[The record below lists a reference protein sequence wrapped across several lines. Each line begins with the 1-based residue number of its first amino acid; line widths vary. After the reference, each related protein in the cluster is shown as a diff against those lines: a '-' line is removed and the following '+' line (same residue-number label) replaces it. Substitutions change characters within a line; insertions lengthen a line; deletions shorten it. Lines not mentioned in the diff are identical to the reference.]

1 MTDRMKRIRAI
12 FLNGCKQYKWICIGW
27 ALLLLSVLPTRMFM
41 FRSLGS
47 QGFGEQM
54 TEFATNL
61 QVFHNPLLII
71 YVLIAP
77 VISVLIIFSHLH
89 QKNRVDLMH
98 QLPVTR
104 MDLLLGRGLI
114 ALASTWLPL
123 MATGI
128 IVYLLKGLT
137 PEFQAALQWKYLFQ
151 WMIHG
156 TIFLCLHT
164 SITILIGFVT
174 GMIPTHGF
182 FAVIA
187 YLFPLGIY
195 TLLLGNL
202 SLLAQTYYFSF
213 YVTDRFSWWMPIVR
227 ISLQDGFPVVQ
238 ELVYLLLS
246 ILFFFGSYWLYR
258 MRDLEAAGNVIAFPK
273 FNRVFKY
280 GMGFCF
286 LLVMGPF
293 FFLLSNNNPLWL
305 YFGYGFGGL
314 FGFFLAEVL
323 IQKSFHVWKQWKSFL
338 VFILISAGLIVGM
351 HMDLLGIEKWQPSA
365 ESIVDFSLATY
376 DRYYSQNDEDEY
388 PALSDSLKEKT
399 LTIQKE
405 MMAANLPEGTQDAET
420 IYCTYYLG
428 EKGISKRL
436 YTLDDR
442 FLNAS
447 YRAYLADPEVM
458 LQNFPVLNMEPAQV
472 ATLRLSSGL
481 MSGRVITLTSPSE
494 IRMLTE
500 AIQQDIHGLQGGT
513 YWNYLPSDERNT
525 EFAYAHFLD
534 QDGQTILDMPL
545 RNQFE
550 ETVAQLIAMDRME
563 RLVMTLDEVESI
575 HLASPNDNKQ
585 DKVIDDPKI
594 IEELI
599 TFMNNTGD
607 RYWRPTDYEIVV
619 YFVDRSIGTLYYPID
634 ANELPRSLR
643 Y

>member
-1 MTDRMKRIRAI
+1 MTDRVKRINAI

-27 ALLLLSVLPTRMFM
+27 SLLLLSVLPTRMLM

-47 QGFGEQM
+47 QEFGEAM
-54 TEFATNL
+54 TEFAGNL
-61 QVFHNPLLII
+61 QIFHNPLLIVYI
-71 YVLIAP
+71 LIAP
-77 VISVLIIFSHLH
+77 VITVLIVFSHLH

-114 ALASTWLPL
+114 ALASTWVPL

-128 IVYLLKGLT
+128 TIYLLKGLT
-137 PEFQAALQWKYLFQ
+137 PEFQAVLQWKYLLQ

-156 TIFLCLHT
+156 TVFLMLHT
-164 SITILIGFVT
+164 SITILIGFIT
-174 GMIPTHGF
+174 GMIPTHGL

-195 TLLLGNL
+195 TLVLGNL
-202 SLLAQTYYFSF
+202 SLLAQTYYFAF
-213 YVTDRFSWWMPIVR
+213 FVTDRFSWWLPIVR
-227 ISLQDGFPVVQ
+227 ISLLDGFSVFQ
-238 ELVYLLLS
+238 EMIYLFFS
-246 ILFFFGSYWLYR
+246 ILFFLGSYWLYR

-286 LLVMGPF
+286 LLIMGPF
-293 FFLLSNNNPLWL
+293 FFLLANENVLWL
-305 YFGYGFGGL
+305 YIGYGFGGL

-338 VFILISAGLIVGM
+338 VFTVVSATLITGM

-376 DRYYSQNDEDEY
+376 DRYYSQSEADEY
-388 PALSDSLKEKT
+388 PPLSTSLKEKT
-399 LTIQKE
+399 LSIQKE
-405 MMAANLPEGTQDAET
+405 MMEANLPEGTPDAEN

-428 EKGISKRL
+428 EKGISKRI

-442 FLNAS
+442 FLNTS
-447 YRAYLADPEVM
+447 YRSYLADPEVI
-458 LQNFPVLNMEPAQV
+458 LQNFPVLKLESTQV

-481 MSGRVITLTSPSE
+481 MSGRVVTLTSPSE
-494 IRMLTE
+494 IRILTE

-525 EFAYAHFLD
+525 EFAYAYFLD
-534 QDGQTILDMPL
+534 QDGEMILDMPL
-545 RNQFE
+545 RIQFE
-550 ETVAQLIAMDRME
+550 ETVDQLVAMDRME
-563 RLVMTLDEVESI
+563 RLVMTLDEIESI
-575 HLASPNDNKQ
+575 HLSSTNDNKQ
-585 DKVIDDPKI
+585 DKIIDDPKI

-634 ANELPRSLR
+634 GNELPRSLR

>member
-12 FLNGCKQYKWICIGW
+12 FLNGCKQYKWICISW
-27 ALLLLSVLPTRMFM
+27 ALLLIMVLPTRMFM

-54 TEFATNL
+54 TKFAMDL
-61 QVFHNPLLII
+61 QIFHNGLLVVYI
-71 YVLIAP
+71 LLAP

-89 QKNRVDLMH
+89 HKNRVDLMH

-104 MDLLLGRGLI
+104 MDLLLGRGMI
-114 ALASTWLPL
+114 AFFSTWVPF

-137 PEFQAALQWKYLFQ
+137 PEFQEAFQMKLMLQ

-156 TIFLCLHT
+156 SIFLLLHT
-164 SITILIGFVT
+164 SITIFIGFIT
-174 GMIPTHGF
+174 GMIPTHGLF
-182 FAVIA
+182 SMIA

-213 YVTDRFSWWMPIVR
+213 FITDRFSWWMPIFR
-227 ISLQDGFPVVQ
+227 LSLQDGFPLVQDLLYLVVGI
-238 ELVYLLLS
+238 V
-246 ILFFFGSYWLYR
+246 FFLGSYWLYH

-293 FFLLSNNNPLWL
+293 FYLLANENAMWL
-305 YFGYGFGGL
+305 YIGYGFGGL

-323 IQKSFHVWKQWKSFL
+323 IQKSFSVWKQWKSFL
-338 VFILISAGLIVGM
+338 AFLMASVLMIIGM
-351 HMDLLGIEKWQPSA
+351 RMDVLGIEKWQPSA
-365 ESIVDFSLATY
+365 DSIVDFSLATY
-376 DRYYSQNDEDEY
+376 DRYYAQNQDEEY
-388 PALSDSLKEKT
+388 PPLSDSLKKKT
-399 LTIQKE
+399 LAIQKQ
-405 MMAANLPEGTQDAET
+405 MMEANLPEGTPNSERV
-420 IYCTYYLG
+420 YCTYYLG
-428 EKGISKRL
+428 DKGVSKRI
-436 YTLDDR
+436 YTLDNS
-442 FLNAS
+442 FLNAN
-447 YRAYLADPEVM
+447 YRDYLADPEIM
-458 LQNFPVLNMEPAQV
+458 LQNFPILNIQATQI
-472 ATLRLSSGL
+472 ATLRLSSSL

-494 IRMLTE
+494 IRLLTE
-500 AIQQDIHGLQGGT
+500 AIHTDLHDLQGGT

-550 ETVAQLIAMDRME
+550 ETVNQLIAMERME

-575 HLASPNDNKQ
+575 HLTSLNTNKQ

-594 IEELI
+594 IQDLL

-607 RYWRPTDYEIVV
+607 RYWRPTDYEVV
-619 YFVDRSIGTLYYPID
+619 IYFVDRSIGTLYYPID
-634 ANELPRSLR
+634 GNELPRSLR